1 MTYVFEI
8 DEGRPPEQLCY
19 TFGGATPVFELPP
32 RSLLRTSTLDCFA
45 GRVRTADDRSSVVCD
60 PRYLNPQTGPFF
72 VPGARPGDTLAV
84 HLVSVEPREDWGVST
99 TVPLFGALT
108 STNLT
113 ASLQP
118 ALPELTWIYRLD
130 RAAGLAHFTARDG
143 DVELALPMNPMHGTM
158 GVAPPLGEV
167 RSSLT
172 PGAWG
177 GNMDTPELRAG
188 VTAFFGV
195 NVEGAAMSLGDGHAR
210 QGEGE
215 ACGVA
220 IECAMDTSLMVDVV
234 PGTYVAWPR
243 LESDTHV
250 MTTGSSR
257 PLEDAFRIAHTEM
270 VHWVSELLGLSTMDS
285 YQLVSQ
291 IAESPIAN
299 VVDTTYT
306 AVCKV
311 SKDLIGN
318 PLAMGGTHRD
328 LRELARS

>member
-1 MTYVFEI
+1 MSLVFDLEE
-8 DEGRPPEQLCY
+8 DKPAERLCY
-19 TFGGATPVFELPP
+19 TFGGVAPVYELPT
-32 RSLLRTSTLDCFA
+32 RTLLRTWSRDCFA
-45 GRVRTADDRSSVVCD
+45 GRVRTVDDLSSVVCD

-72 VPGARPGDTLAV
+72 VPGAGPGDTLAV

-108 STNLT
+108 STGLT
-113 ASLQP
+113 ATLQP
-118 ALPELTWIYRLD
+118 PLPELTWIYRLD
-130 RAAGLAHFTARDG
+130 RAAGLAHFSAREG
-143 DVELALPMNPMHGTM
+143 DLELALPMNPMHGTM

-172 PGAWG
+172 PGSWG

-188 VTAFFGV
+188 VTAYFGV

-215 ACGVA
+215 TCGVA
-220 IECAMDTSLMVDVV
+220 IECAMDTSLIVDVV
-234 PGTYVAWPR
+234 PGGYVAWPR
-243 LESDTHV
+243 LESDTHL

-270 VHWVSELLGLSTMDS
+270 VHWVAGLLGLSTMDA

-311 SKDLIGN
+311 TKDLIGD
-318 PLAMGGTHRD
+318 PVAMGGVHQR
-328 LRELARS
+328 LRGLASP